1 MSEIVTR
8 FAPSPT
14 GLLHIGHAWSAI
26 LAHDR
31 AREAG
36 GCFLLRIE
44 DIDGTRS
51 RPEFI
56 AAIHR
61 DLEWLGL
68 SWDGLV
74 LLQSERLRFYA
85 EALERLKAMGLLY
98 PCFCTRAEIAAS
110 LSAPHGDAGPVY
122 PGTCRH
128 LDSDERSRRMA
139 DEQHAWRLD
148 MARAIA
154 AAPTPPFS
162 SPAKAGTQL
171 GDADDRAL
179 RAITEAF
186 PTGPRP
192 SPGKGERLIWHDE
205 IAGDVIATPE
215 IHGDVI
221 LARKDAPASYHLA
234 VTIDDAAQGI
244 THIVRGR
251 DLFAA
256 THVHR
261 LLQALLDL
269 STPIYRHHALLAD
282 ETGERLAKR
291 NKAPTLE
298 SMREAGVNAITLAN
312 DLRNGRLPIGFRL
325 LEA

>member
-1 MSEIVTR
+1 MKVTSR

-31 AREAG
+31 ARQAG
-36 GCFLLRIE
+36 GRFLLRIE

-56 AAIHR
+56 EAILS

-68 SWDGLV
+68 RWDGPV
-74 LLQSERLRFYA
+74 LLQSERLPFYA

-110 LSAPHGDAGPVY
+110 LSAPHGDGGPVY

-128 LDSDERSRRMA
+128 LASSERERRLA
-139 DEQHAWRLD
+139 GEQHAWRLD
-148 MARAIA
+148 MAKAIA
-154 AAPTPPFS
+154 AVPSTEFP
-162 SPAKAGTQL
+162 SPAKAGAQL
-171 GDADDRAL
+171 GDADDQAL
-179 RAITEAF
+179 RVATGAF
-186 PTGPRP
+186 PTGPQP
-192 SPGKGERLIWHDE
+192 SLGKSGGLKWHDE

-234 VTIDDAAQGI
+234 VTIDDAAQGV

-269 STPIYRHHALLAD
+269 STPIYHHHTLLAD
-282 ETGERLAKR
+282 ATGERLAKR

-298 SMREAGVNAITLAN
+298 AMRSAGVNGAALAD

-325 LEA
+325 SEA

>member
-31 AREAG
+31 AREDG
-36 GCFLLRIE
+36 GRFLLRIE

-51 RPEFI
+51 RPEYVAGI
-56 AAIHR
+56 LR

-68 SWDGLV
+68 SWDGPV
-74 LLQSERLRFYA
+74 LLQSERLPLYA
-85 EALERLKAMGLLY
+85 EALEQLKAMGLLY

-110 LSAPHGDAGPVY
+110 LSAPHGDAGPTY

-128 LDSDERSRRMA
+128 LAPSERERRMA
-139 DEQHAWRLD
+139 GEQHAWRLD
-148 MARAIA
+148 MAKAIA
-154 AAPTPPFS
+154 SLPTLFP
-162 SPAKAGTQL
+162 SPAKAGAQL
-171 GDADDRAL
+171 GDADDRAS
-179 RAITEAF
+179 RVVTGAF

-192 SPGKGERLIWHDE
+192 TPGKNEGLIWHDE

-234 VTIDDAAQGI
+234 VTIDDAAQGV
-244 THIVRGR
+244 THIVRGH

-269 STPIYRHHALLAD
+269 PTPTYRHHGLLAD
-282 ETGERLAKR
+282 ATGERLAKR

-298 SMREAGVNAITLAN
+298 LMREAGVNGIALAG

-325 LEA
+325 SEA